1 MLKSIG
7 SNVPDKEQFQ
17 GIKLAKDKM
26 QQDDILTFSREDIL
40 ESEKLYR
47 TKLINSLAGIR
58 QIALIGTK
66 SNSGLENLA
75 IFNSIIHLGAH
86 PPLFGFIS
94 RPDSVERD
102 TLRNIKETGSYTFNY
117 MDKNWMKEA
126 HQTSARYPKDESE
139 FERVGLTSQY
149 LENCFAP
156 FVKDAS
162 IKMEMKFQQMVDIEI
177 NKTKMIIGSMERV
190 HIPRNRLAEDGL
202 VKPFDLLLSGG
213 LDAYYVSEFL
223 EQLPYAKP

>member
-1 MLKSIG
+1 MKSIG
-7 SNVPDKEQFQ
+7 LNVPDKEQFQ

-26 QQDDILTFSREDIL
+26 QQDNILTLSREDIL
-40 ESEKLYR
+40 ESEKLYP

-58 QIALIGTK
+58 QVVLIGTK
-66 SNSGLENLA
+66 SYSGFENLA

-102 TLRNIKETGSYTFNY
+102 SLRNIKETGSYTFNY
-117 MDKNWMKEA
+117 MDKNWLKEA

-156 FVKDAS
+156 FVEEAS
-162 IKMEMKFQQMVDIEI
+162 IKIEMKFQQIVDIEI

-190 HIPRNRLAEDGL
+190 HIPRNRLAKDGL

>member
-102 TLRNIKETGSYTFNY
+102 SLRNIKETGSYTFNY

-126 HQTSARYPKDESE
+126 HQTSARYPKDQSE

>member
-66 SNSGLENLA
+66 SNSGLEN
-75 IFNSIIHLGAH
+75 
-86 PPLFGFIS
+86 
-94 RPDSVERD
+94 
-102 TLRNIKETGSYTFNY
+102 
-117 MDKNWMKEA
+117 
-126 HQTSARYPKDESE
+126 
-139 FERVGLTSQY
+139 
-149 LENCFAP
+149 
-156 FVKDAS
+156 
-162 IKMEMKFQQMVDIEI
+162 
-177 NKTKMIIGSMERV
+177 
-190 HIPRNRLAEDGL
+190 
-202 VKPFDLLLSGG
+202 
-213 LDAYYVSEFL
+213 
-223 EQLPYAKP
+223 